1 MRTRMLGFMLLLALL
16 STAAAPAAQVES
28 TTTRGV
34 SAVMQS
40 GGFYLQPAGIGQ
52 MSHGDLAPPQM
63 FEIVRPGNQSV
74 TIGRLFTSCTCV
86 TLEADQRSYAPG
98 QPAVLRLRNL
108 RATPPN
114 GQNYAIYVQIT
125 SPIRTTLRFDTFVQS
140 SQFVP
145 AAAGMPPTRGNII
158 SHGDYTGQNTGYG
171 GTIEVIVPKADNY
184 ISDATNKDAAE
195 SGVLAGDDTVVKAE
209 AALAKAKAKA
219 DKEAK
224 AETVAQTDKAAAS
237 PDAELSAAIE
247 AAVANAEKNLDKSR
261 SQLAAE
267 GRGEV
272 PQAGVDRVSD
282 KARDE
287 AEAAARLLSASP
299 DSSKSTETGESVQG
313 EMAKLGKEML
323 ESGDAPAAAA
333 VSEAAVAE
341 AGDEAFEE
349 VKPATWR
356 DQAARLGRSLKDKT
370 VSAGQSVAKATGNA
384 ADAVAEKSH
393 VAADKAGE
401 IKDNIAEG
409 TSDTWQELKVKSRS
423 LATEIG
429 QGARTAGRYID
440 DKTQPARDV
449 VSEKFHD
456 AVDAVKEAVD

>member
-1 MRTRMLGFMLLLALL
+1 MRTRTRMLGFMLLLALL
-16 STAAAPAAQVES
+16 TAAAAPAAQVES

-34 SAVMQS
+34 SAVMQAN
-40 GGFYLQPAGIGQ
+40 GFYLQPAGIGQ

-74 TIGRLFTSCTCV
+74 TLGRLFTSCICV

-98 QPAVLRLRNL
+98 QPAILCLRNL
-108 RATPPN
+108 RATPPS

-158 SHGDYTGQNTGYG
+158 SHGEYTGQNIGYG
-171 GTIEVIVPKADNY
+171 GTIEVIVPKTDNY

-195 SGVLAGDDTVVKAE
+195 SGVLAGDDTVAKAE

-219 DKEAK
+219 DEEAK
-224 AETVAQTDKAAAS
+224 AASVAQADKAAPS

-247 AAVANAEKNLDKSR
+247 AAVAKAEQNVDKSR

-272 PQAGVDRVSD
+272 PQAGVGQVAD

-287 AEAAARLLSASP
+287 AEAAARLLSSGNAP
-299 DSSKSTETGESVQG
+299 ATPAAADAVQD
-313 EMAKLGKEML
+313 EMKKLGKEML

-333 VSEAAVAE
+333 VAE
-341 AGDEAFEE
+341 AVVAAEADGEAFEE
-349 VKPATWR
+349 VKPASWR
-356 DQAARLGRSLKDKT
+356 DQAAKLGRNLKDKT
-370 VSAGQSVAKATGNA
+370 VSAGKSVARATGNA
-384 ADAVAEKSH
+384 ADVVAEKSH
-393 VAADKAGE
+393 VAA
-401 IKDNIAEG
+401 EG
-409 TSDTWQELKVKSRS
+409 ASDTWQELKVKSRS
-423 LATEIG
+423 LASEIG
-429 QGARTAGRYID
+429 EGARTAGRYVD

-449 VSEKFHD
+449 VSDKFHD
-456 AVDAVKEAVD
+456 AVDAVKDAID